1 MNFEVKLVSNW
12 CQIRGEHF
20 ASFDLSTLSYLHIA
34 VIDITESETGFL
46 LFVITN
52 YLIISLQTC
61 SGETGAV
68 VAERLQ

>member
-1 MNFEVKLVSNW
+1 MGFIVSLYVNS
-12 CQIRGEHF
+12 CNRP
-20 ASFDLSTLSYLHIA
+20 LSYLHIA

-68 VAERLQ
+68 GAERLQ